1 LVTQG
6 AIRIIA
12 PCGSQR
18 DAGSGAPLFVPA
30 LRVTSMPYRWTQ
42 VAEQGR
48 QQWMLPRNCALTPR
62 QLAGWFA
69 TMGAVSLLI
78 AAAFAMQGAWMVV
91 PFACVE
97 LAALGIAFVVYARH
111 AADYERIMVA
121 PGRLVVERVV
131 GNAVDRI
138 ECEPAWVRV
147 EYAGT
152 RRSAVRLVAGRRQFE
167 IGRFVPEDK
176 RKELAQELRESLART
191 RAW

>member
-1 LVTQG
+1 
-6 AIRIIA
+6 
-12 PCGSQR
+12 
-18 DAGSGAPLFVPA
+18 
-30 LRVTSMPYRWTQ
+30 MPYRWTQ

-62 QLAGWFA
+62 QLGVWFA
-69 TMGAVSLLI
+69 TLGTLSTAI
-78 AAAFAMQGAWMVV
+78 AAVFAMQGAWMVL
-91 PFACVE
+91 PFACIE
-97 LAALGIAFVVYARH
+97 LTALGVAFVVYARH
-111 AADYERIMVA
+111 AADYERILVA

-152 RRSAVRLVAGRRQFE
+152 RRSVVRLVAGQQHVE
-167 IGRFVPEDK
+167 VGRFVPEDK
-176 RKELAQELRESLART
+176 RKELAHELRESLART

>member
-1 LVTQG
+1 
-6 AIRIIA
+6 
-12 PCGSQR
+12 
-18 DAGSGAPLFVPA
+18 
-30 LRVTSMPYRWTQ
+30 MPYRWTQ

-62 QLAGWFA
+62 QLGAWFA
-69 TMGAVSLLI
+69 ALGTVSAAI
-78 AAAFAMQGAWMVV
+78 AAVFAMLGAWMVL
-91 PFACVE
+91 PFACIE
-97 LAALGIAFVVYARH
+97 LTALGLAFVVYARH
-111 AADYERIMVA
+111 AADYERILVA

-152 RRSAVRLVAGRRQFE
+152 RRSVVRLVAGRQHVE
-167 IGRFVPEDK
+167 VGRFVPEGK
-176 RKELAQELRESLART
+176 RMELARELRESLART